1 MPSWNIHMAQTERL
15 LERPGAVA
23 AAVRDA
29 DIFRF
34 GNVLPDIFVGF
45 MVPGAGLDSAHH
57 IPYRIS
63 HFTDP
68 VSIPKPRE
76 WEFWNAF
83 VAPMAVATAPLE
95 ADLPPEAD
103 ASVASALAALAA
115 APRVPQ
121 APISEAIAEERGRK
135 GVQGPAEHPA
145 VFSSAAEAGLPEE
158 LDAARDLLDL
168 CLGAWAHLL
177 ADHIWNARVNEY
189 LDLIGGKPGEEFRI
203 KKQGDFD
210 AFGRTLALPPAA
222 VPAETPALV
231 RAAAAFPQ
239 YAVEEP
245 FVHDSLVVMFDIVRS
260 NGGQPDHLPYRLLTE
275 EFFDTVFNEVLDT
288 TERLLGE
295 RLLGER
301 LEGGAPAAPL
311 VLKPPLEQL
320 LDDAPPRS

>member
-15 LERPGAVA
+15 LERPGAA
-23 AAVRDA
+23 AATVRDA
-29 DIFRF
+29 GIFMF

-45 MVPGAGLDSAHH
+45 MVPGAGLDSPYH

-83 VAPMAVATAPLE
+83 VGPL
-95 ADLPPEAD
+95 AAR
-103 ASVASALAALAA
+103 AAALAAGGPLDGSDEPALDRFVA

-121 APISEAIAEERGRK
+121 PPVAQAIAEERGRK
-135 GVQGPAEHPA
+135 GVEGPAEHPRVFASA
-145 VFSSAAEAGLPEE
+145 VEAGLPDE
-158 LDAARDLLDL
+158 LDTARDLLDL
-168 CLGAWAHLL
+168 CLGAWTHLL
-177 ADHIWNARVNEY
+177 ADNIWNTRVNEY
-189 LDLIGGKPGEEFRI
+189 LDMIGGKPGEEFRI

-210 AFGRTLALPPAA
+210 AFGRTLALSRAA

-239 YAVEEP
+239 YAVGEP

-260 NGGQPDHLPYRLLTE
+260 NGGRPEHLPYRLLTD
-275 EFFDTVFNEVLDT
+275 EFFDRVFNEVLDT
-288 TERLLGE
+288 TERLLEE
-295 RLLGER
+295 RLVAA
-301 LEGGAPAAPL
+301 APAAAFKPE
-311 VLKPPLEQL
+311 PPLEQL
-320 LDDAPPRS
+320 LCGSTPRP

>member
-15 LERPGAVA
+15 LERPGVVA

-45 MVPGAGLDSAHH
+45 MVPGAGLDSANH

-68 VSIPKPRE
+68 VAIPKPRE
-76 WEFWNAF
+76 WEFWDGF
-83 VAPMAVATAPLE
+83 VAPVAVATA
-95 ADLPPEAD
+95 
-103 ASVASALAALAA
+103 ALAAGELTADPEEPVA
-115 APRVPQ
+115 PARGGGAGTPRVPQ
-121 APISEAIAEERGRK
+121 PSIAQAIAEERGRK
-135 GVQGPAEHPA
+135 GVEGPAEHPT

-210 AFGRTLALPPAA
+210 AFGRTLALSPAA

-260 NGGQPDHLPYRLLTE
+260 NGGRPEHLPYRLLTD

-295 RLLGER
+295 RL
-301 LEGGAPAAPL
+301 EGGVPAAPL
-311 VLKPPLEQL
+311 VLEPPLEQL
-320 LDDAPPRS
+320 LDDVPPRS

>member
-45 MVPGAGLDSAHH
+45 MVPGAGLDSANH

-68 VSIPKPRE
+68 VAIPKPRE
-76 WEFWNAF
+76 WEFWDGF
-83 VAPMAVATAPLE
+83 VAPVAAR
-95 ADLPPEAD
+95 A
-103 ASVASALAALAA
+103 AALAA
-115 APRVPQ
+115 GALTADPVDPARGGGAGTPRVPQ
-121 APISEAIAEERGRK
+121 PQVAQAIAEERGRK

-158 LDAARDLLDL
+158 PDAARDLLDL

-245 FVHDSLVVMFDIVRS
+245 FVHDSLVVMFDIARS
-260 NGGQPDHLPYRLLTE
+260 NGGRPEHLPYRLLTD

-288 TERLLGE
+288 TERLLE
-295 RLLGER
+295 ER
-301 LEGGAPAAPL
+301 LEGGASAAPL
-311 VLKPPLEQL
+311 VLEPPLEQL
-320 LDDAPPRS
+320 LDDASPRS